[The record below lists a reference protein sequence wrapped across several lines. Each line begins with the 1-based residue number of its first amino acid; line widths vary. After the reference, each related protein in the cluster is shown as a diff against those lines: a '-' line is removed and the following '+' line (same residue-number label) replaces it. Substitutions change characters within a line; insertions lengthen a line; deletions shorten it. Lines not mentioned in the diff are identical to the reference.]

1 MEYLKELLE
10 KYKNKQCTVKEQMF
24 VRMGIF
30 LAGVLSLVVIDA
42 IADLIVW
49 IYPYLD
55 SIIFIATVGLVAY
68 EGLYLLWYFQLW
80 AYGGVSLDTRKFY
93 PYIQNAIF
101 MVVTDIHTALGVIKP
116 SSKSAVSS
124 IGQKT
129 FVKGKWVIYQYNMLL
144 SDSSDAIDVNDAKEI
159 LQNELIRKS
168 EEGFDGI
175 TFDVNGYPYLQ
186 VDSVLVD
193 GSYLQVQV
201 IVLWNEAQKSTYEAV
216 QEQKQSIHDN
226 AEIVEDEVF

>member
-68 EGLYLLWYFQLW
+68 EGLYLLRI
-80 AYGGVSLDTRKFY
+80 V
-93 PYIQNAIF
+93 
-101 MVVTDIHTALGVIKP
+101 
-116 SSKSAVSS
+116 
-124 IGQKT
+124 
-129 FVKGKWVIYQYNMLL
+129 NM
-144 SDSSDAIDVNDAKEI
+144 
-159 LQNELIRKS
+159 
-168 EEGFDGI
+168 
-175 TFDVNGYPYLQ
+175 T
-186 VDSVLVD
+186 
-193 GSYLQVQV
+193 
-201 IVLWNEAQKSTYEAV
+201 
-216 QEQKQSIHDN
+216 
-226 AEIVEDEVF
+226 

>member
-101 MVVTDIHTALGVIKP
+101 MVVSDVYMALGVVKP
-116 SSKSAVSS
+116 QSKSAVMS

-129 FVKGKWVIYQYNMLL
+129 FTRGNWDIYQFNLIL
-144 SDSSDAIDVNDAKEI
+144 NNSNDTINVDIAKEV
-159 LQNELIRKS
+159 LQNELFRKS
-168 EEGFDGI
+168 TDGFDGI
-175 TFDVNGYPYLQ
+175 SFDTNGFPFLQ
-186 VDSVLVD
+186 VDSVLLD
-193 GSYLQVQV
+193 GAYMQVQV
-201 IVLWNEAQKSTYEAV
+201 IILWNEVDKNNYDNE
-216 QEQKQSIHDN
+216 QEQRLDKQHDN
-226 AEIVEDEVF
+226 ALIEDEVF

>member
-80 AYGGVSLDTRKFY
+80 AYGGASLDTRKFY